1 MYRRLAVPVAVRNME
16 YHRASGV
23 GQFRR
28 VREDGLDRLDVHIMR
43 QISENRQRIEEI
55 RQGLESW
62 EGSFDGSDIQNELDY
77 VRANIQL
84 SMIGIAGELEDV
96 PSSDEIIGEVLA
108 Y

>member
-1 MYRRLAVPVAVRNME
+1 MDYQRGN
-16 YHRASGV
+16 GV

-28 VREDGLDRLDVHIMR
+28 VKEEGLDQLDVHIMR

-62 EGSFDGSDIQNELDY
+62 EGSFDGSDIENELNY

-84 SMIGIAGELEDV
+84 SMLGVAGELEDV
-96 PSSDEIIGEVLA
+96 PSSDEVLGEVLA